1 MPEPSLLADDATVV
15 QRLLDHIDRRTTDL
29 GDRTWR
35 EPVAN
40 YRSPSRFAAEREGV
54 LRRLPVGFCPS
65 AALPEPGAYVA
76 REAAGTPLVAVR
88 GADGRVR
95 AFRNACRHRGT
106 PVAEGAGCEK
116 ALVCRYHG
124 WTYGLDGALRHV
136 PDAHGFPGLDK
147 AARGLVPVA
156 AVEAEGVVF
165 VTQDAPPLAAPGPL
179 PALVP
184 PRYRLLTSTE
194 QELPTNWK
202 VLAEGFLEGYHI
214 RSTHPDT
221 FFPLQYDNV
230 NVVERFGPNNRIAF
244 PFRAIEKLR
253 AVPPAERSAEG
264 RLTYVYHLFPNV
276 MVATFPGR
284 VFLVVLEPLAPDR
297 TRLVT
302 WVLTDRAPGDPRAQ
316 TALQRGAELVAAG
329 ALQDQQVACAIQRG
343 LASGANEF
351 FEFGLF
357 EGAIVHFHATLTA
370 LLERAAGG

>member
-1 MPEPSLLADDATVV
+1 MTATLLADDPTVV
-15 QRLLDHIDRRTTDL
+15 QRLLDHIAHRTTDL
-29 GDRTWR
+29 GEGTWR
-35 EPVAN
+35 EPVEH
-40 YRSPSRFAAEREGV
+40 YRCAARFAAERRL
-54 LRRLPVGFCPS
+54 LRRLPTAFCPS
-65 AALPEPGAYVA
+65 AALPGPGTYVA

-106 PVAEGAGCEK
+106 PVVEGAGCEK

-136 PDAHGFPGLDK
+136 PDAHGFPGLDR
-147 AARGLVPVA
+147 ATRGLVPV
-156 AVEAEGVVF
+156 VTTEAHGLVF
-165 VTQDAPPLAAPGPL
+165 VTQGPPAAAPEPLPPLVDA
-179 PALVP
+179 
-184 PRYRLLTSTE
+184 RFRLLARGE
-194 QELPTNWK
+194 QELPVNWK
-202 VLAEGFLEGYHI
+202 ILAESFLEGYHI

-230 NVVERFGPNNRIAF
+230 NVVEHFGRNNRIAF

-253 AVPPAERSAEG
+253 DVAPEARSADG
-264 RLTYVYHLFPNV
+264 KLTYVYHLFPNV

-284 VFLVVLEPLAPDR
+284 IFVVVLEPVALDR

-302 WVLTDRAPGDPRAQ
+302 WVLTDRDPAEPKAQ
-316 TALQRGAELVAAG
+316 AALERGASLVSAG
-329 ALQDQQVACAIQRG
+329 AAQDQEVACAIQRS

-357 EGAIVHFHATLTA
+357 EAAIVHFHRTLRDMLA
-370 LLERAAGG
+370 AAGDA